1 MGPSLGGGIRVPAR
15 TLCHS
20 MDVKALRDEK
30 DHYFGHAHDSPL
42 TVDQRAHFE
51 GLRYFPEEKSYR
63 FTVTVDPESS
73 GAVEEVEMSDGST
86 DHLPRAGTVR
96 FDVGGER
103 VGLIAFAQGD
113 GLFIPFRDST
123 SGEETYGSG
132 RDVGDEPPR
141 GGRIELALQR
151 AYNPYC
157 AYNDAWRCPLPPR
170 ENW

>member
-1 MGPSLGGGIRVPAR
+1 
-15 TLCHS
+15 
-20 MDVKALRDEK
+20 MDVGELRREK

-51 GLRYFPEEKSYR
+51 GLRYFTDDSSLR
-63 FTVTVDPESS
+63 FTVTVDPEGA

-86 DHLPRAGTVR
+86 EHLPRAGKVR

-103 VGLIAFAQGD
+103 ASLAAFSQGD

-123 SGEETYGSG
+123 SGSETYGAG
-132 RDVGDEPPR
+132 RYVEAEPLGD
-141 GGRIELALQR
+141 GRFELDFNR

-170 ENW
+170 ENWLTVPIRAGELSFH